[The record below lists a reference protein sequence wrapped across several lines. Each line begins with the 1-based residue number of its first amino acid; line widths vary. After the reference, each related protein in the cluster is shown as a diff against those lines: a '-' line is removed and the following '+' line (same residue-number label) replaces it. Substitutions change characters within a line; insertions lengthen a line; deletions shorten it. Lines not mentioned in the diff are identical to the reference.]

1 MRGGTRENAG
11 RKKGE
16 VAYKIPEIEIDAEAI
31 AEIKRQKKGVYK
43 RYSRQSK
50 QKEK

>member
-1 MRGGTRENAG
+1 MRGGRRENAG
-11 RKKGE
+11 REKGE
-16 VAYKIPEIEIDAEAI
+16 VVYKIPGIEFDAEAI

-50 QKEK
+50 HKGK